1 MLPGAGTARA
11 RVRPGPRAREVA
23 EALDPEE
30 RSQVA
35 KLVAWVKRAERF
47 RVRWIC
53 EAIAE
58 VLDQLPQPEEDPAEL
73 ARLREK
79 AKRIA
84 AAVALELEDSSL
96 FLFYKATFLS
106 LFYLGL
112 DPRLLEGRRSIL
124 SLYSPVLRGTL
135 EVLEEED
142 IVRVNEG

>member
-35 KLVAWVKRAERF
+35 KLVAWVKRTERF

-58 VLDQLPQPEEDPAEL
+58 VYDQLEPPSEDL
-73 ARLREK
+73 ADRER

-84 AAVALELEDSSL
+84 AAVALELGEASR
-96 FLFYKATFLS
+96 FLFYKALFLS
-106 LFYLGL
+106 FFYLGL
-112 DPRLLEGRRSIL
+112 DPRLLEGRRRIV
-124 SLYSPVLRGTL
+124 SLYSPDLRRTL
-135 EVLEEED
+135 EVLDQEG
-142 IVRVNEG
+142 IVQKVKKDG